1 VKLPADTIIAAEK
14 LTRYLLVPQARGDK
28 SGYLAKAGFTA
39 ANPEVLL
46 RALRQLAASGE
57 ATPRENTAY
66 GQFYEI
72 TARLIGPNQVA
83 LPVRTIWMSEHLSGV
98 TKFITLVPDSRKNT

>member
-1 VKLPADTIIAAEK
+1 MKLPADTVISAEK

-28 SGYLAKAGFTA
+28 SAYLAKAGYKA
-39 ANPEVLL
+39 VNPEVLL
-46 RALRQLAASGE
+46 RALRQLAESAE
-57 ATPRENTAY
+57 ATPLENTAY

-72 TARLIGPNQVA
+72 PARLIGPNGVP
-83 LPVRTIWMSEHLSGV
+83 LPVRSIWMSERLSGV